1 MGSCVKEIKEAL
13 QASVEIA
20 TAYAINNEISDF
32 DMEILVNRI
41 FNILTK
47 STDSEL
53 IDCEDSGNP
62 AGRDADVI
70 CTAFRSSPM
79 GRVAVRSATLPRSAH
94 ARRNRVRGVLGRVH
108 RKRGVTK
115 PF

>member
-1 MGSCVKEIKEAL
+1 MGSGVKEIEEAL
-13 QASVEIA
+13 QTSVEIA
-20 TAYAINNEISDF
+20 AAYAMNNEISDF

-47 STDSEL
+47 STKPDL
-53 IDCEDSGNP
+53 IYCEESGASARRNTEI
-62 AGRDADVI
+62 I
-70 CTAFRSSPM
+70 CTAFQSSPM

-94 ARRNRVRGVLGRVH
+94 ARRNRVRGVLGRMH
-108 RKRGVTK
+108 RKRGMIK

>member
-1 MGSCVKEIKEAL
+1 MGSCVKEIEAAL
-13 QASVEIA
+13 QTSVEIA

-41 FNILTK
+41 FDILTR
-47 STDSEL
+47 SAESQL
-53 IDCEDSGNP
+53 IDCEESGASAKRNTEI
-62 AGRDADVI
+62 I
-70 CTAFRSSPM
+70 CALFQSSPM

-94 ARRNRVRGVLGRVH
+94 ARRNRVRGVLARVH
-108 RKRGVTK
+108 RKRGMTK